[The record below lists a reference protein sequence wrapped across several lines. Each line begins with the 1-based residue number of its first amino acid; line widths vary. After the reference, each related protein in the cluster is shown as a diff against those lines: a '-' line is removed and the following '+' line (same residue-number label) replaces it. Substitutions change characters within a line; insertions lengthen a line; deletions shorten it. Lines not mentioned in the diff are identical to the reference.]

1 MNVMS
6 KMISLLFFPLSTL
19 PNYVVSTKTF
29 DNQYANNMASVAA
42 TSLGIGPGMSV
53 NMSADNHNMM
63 LNHGQHQTAA
73 HVKRVKQTKAQT
85 QALSQSV
92 VTNMSANVSNFSGNQ
107 NPLSSNSS
115 NQYSGQSTTSGV
127 QSRPFMIVIS
137 PAYCHVLISKHLS
150 PIKSCLICTGSTN
163 SGGGSGAGSAG
174 GENLSCAVDHVIRW
188 ATTVMTA
195 VEKIQWRPLGA
206 YPLPSPPPSLY
217 SINSI

>member
-1 MNVMS
+1 M
-6 KMISLLFFPLSTL
+6 
-19 PNYVVSTKTF
+19 STKAF

-53 NMSADNHNMM
+53 NMSSDNHNMM

-73 HVKRVKQTKAQT
+73 QVKRVKQTKAQT

-127 QSRPFMIVIS
+127 LSSPSMIVKPPVS
-137 PAYCHVLISKHLS
+137 CRSHISKLLLPHQ
-150 PIKSCLICTGSTN
+150 IMTN
-163 SGGGSGAGSAG
+163 MAQAP
-174 GENLSCAVDHVIRW
+174 L
-188 ATTVMTA
+188 TV
-195 VEKIQWRPLGA
+195 VEEGQERD
-206 YPLPSPPPSLY
+206 LPVVR
-217 SINSI
+217 I